1 MSFSP
6 IHYSR
11 PPHLPIEFIGG
22 HQLAALCDGAESCAS
37 AFCGARA
44 SAASRWH
51 AFSAPFHSQTDPWS
65 DARAIGLSL
74 FSSPWLVRPLFIA
87 RPLLRLFVNFVLLG
101 RRGVLPFHA
110 RQDQSWSRLK
120 NIYLSL
126 ARSLV
131 PTVLIINGADWGA
144 GHWAAVAGRARVACA
159 TREFPAAVRFIPR
172 VRTGHCVPAR
182 VYVFRVF
189 EAARFSHFRQQSGRR
204 CASFSRS
211 TFGPAARA
219 PHLLRRF

>member
-1 MSFSP
+1 MVR
-6 IHYSR
+6 R
-11 PPHLPIEFIGG
+11 PG
-22 HQLAALCDGAESCAS
+22 HRVVAVFLAVARAPAVYCPAAIKALCE
-37 AFCGARA
+37 FRA
-44 SAASRWH
+44 
-51 AFSAPFHSQTDPWS
+51 
-65 DARAIGLSL
+65 
-74 FSSPWLVRPLFIA
+74 A
-87 RPLLRLFVNFVLLG
+87 RPSGGAPL
-101 RRGVLPFHA
+101 
-110 RQDQSWSRLK
+110 SRAPRPKLEQIEK
-120 NIYLSL
+120 YISLSL